1 MKLFADSI
9 WYHCHIHQSK
19 PGLPWLL
26 LMHGFMGSS
35 RIFEPLL
42 NRLFSFCNP
51 ITIDLAGHG
60 HTESPPDMVL
70 FSAERQASQIASISR
85 RLQVKNLHLYGYSM
99 GGRLAVQVI
108 ARFPEL
114 YQSTVIESAHCGIQS
129 STKQQERQSLDEQR
143 AQNLKADFPAF
154 LKQWQAM
161 PLFRHTPQKMKK
173 HYSEI
178 MATQNPALMAASLRG
193 FGSGVM
199 PSVCQ
204 QLSKSMIPIQ
214 LIAGK
219 YDTNYLNRMDEIAKS
234 NQRFSLDVIE
244 DAGHRVHADQ
254 PELWAEVIRRA
265 LEGYIR

>member
-9 WYHCHIHQSK
+9 WYHCHIHQSE

-26 LMHGFMGSS
+26 MMHGFMGSS

-42 NRLFSFCNP
+42 DRLFSFCNP
-51 ITIDLAGHG
+51 ISIDLAGHG
-60 HTESPPDMVL
+60 HTKTPPDTAL
-70 FSAERQASQIASISR
+70 FSAERQAGQIASIIR
-85 RLQVKNLHLYGYSM
+85 RLQIKNLHLYGYSM
-99 GGRLAVQVI
+99 GGRVVFQVI
-108 ARFPEL
+108 ARFPERFK
-114 YQSTVIESAHCGIQS
+114 SAVIESAHCGIHS
-129 STKQQERQSLDEQR
+129 SIKQQERQSLDKQR
-143 AQNLKADFPAF
+143 AQNLEADFPAF
-154 LKQWQAM
+154 LKQWQVM
-161 PLFRHTPQKMKK
+161 PLFRNTPQKMKN

-204 QLSKSMIPIQ
+204 QLSKSTTPIQ

-219 YDTNYLNRMDEIAKS
+219 QDTNYVNRMDDIARL
-234 NQRFSLDVIE
+234 NPLFSFDVIE

-254 PELWAEVIRRA
+254 PEQWAEVIRRA
-265 LEGYIR
+265 LERYIR